1 MAKQDLL
8 TPAPTF
14 AAVMELIATLRG
26 ENGCP
31 WDRKQTPASLTVYLI
46 EEAFELVQAITSDD
60 TDAIRDEMGDVL
72 FQVLF
77 LMRLYQELGR
87 FGPTDVLGR
96 NLAKMI
102 HRHPHVFG
110 TDKVESAGEVKA
122 RWREIKKQEKGASTG
137 SLMDSVPS
145 GLPAMLRAYRISER
159 AAGIGFDWDS
169 VQGVMAQAEAEWREF
184 NAERV
189 PGNGAASPSKE
200 KMTEEFGDVLFT
212 LVNVGRLAGIH
223 PETALSRATEKFVRR
238 FKRMEQMAADQ
249 GRTLESVS
257 REEMEAFWGSAK
269 REEASEPVSRP
280 AQGAGKAGDAGVR
293 D

>member
-1 MAKQDLL
+1 MATQNKIA
-8 TPAPTF
+8 PPPTF

-60 TDAIRDEMGDVL
+60 TAAIRDEMGDVL
-72 FQVLF
+72 FQILF
-77 LMRLYQELGR
+77 LMRLYHEQGR

-110 TDKVESAGEVKA
+110 TDKVESAGEVKE
-122 RWREIKKQEKGASTG
+122 RWREIKKREKGDAAG

-145 GLPAMLRAYRISER
+145 GLPALLRAYRISER

-169 VQGVMAQAEAEWREF
+169 LQGVMAQAEAEWREF
-184 NAERV
+184 NDELAPPE
-189 PGNGAASPSKE
+189 GAAVPSKD

-212 LVNVGRLAGIH
+212 LVNVARLAGIH
-223 PETALSRATEKFVRR
+223 PETALSRATEKFVHR
-238 FKRMEQMAADQ
+238 FKRMEVMAADQ
-249 GRTLESVS
+249 GRALESVS
-257 REEMEAFWGSAK
+257 REEMEEFWRSAK
-269 REEASEPVSRP
+269 KGESGPVSRP
-280 AQGAGKAGDAGVR
+280 E
-293 D
+293 

>member
-1 MAKQDLL
+1 
-8 TPAPTF
+8 
-14 AAVMELIATLRG
+14 MELIATLRG

-60 TDAIRDEMGDVL
+60 TAAIRDEMGDVL

-77 LMRLYQELGR
+77 LMHLYHEQGR

-110 TDKVESAGEVKA
+110 TDKVESAGEVKE
-122 RWREIKKQEKGASTG
+122 RWREIKKQEKGAAAG

-145 GLPAMLRAYRISER
+145 GLPALLRAYRISER

-169 VQGVMAQAEAEWREF
+169 VKGVMVQAEAEWREF
-184 NAERV
+184 NDELAPPE
-189 PGNGAASPSKE
+189 GTQAPSKE
-200 KMTEEFGDVLFT
+200 RIVEEFGDVLFT
-212 LVNVGRLAGIH
+212 LVNVARLAGIH

-238 FKRMEQMAADQ
+238 FKRMEVMAAEQ
-249 GRTLESVS
+249 GRALESVP
-257 REEMEAFWGSAK
+257 REEMEEFWRCAK
-269 REEASEPVSRP
+269 KEEL
-280 AQGAGKAGDAGVR
+280 
-293 D
+293 

>member
-1 MAKQDLL
+1 MATHHKIAQ
-8 TPAPTF
+8 APTF

-72 FQVLF
+72 FQILF
-77 LMRLYQELGR
+77 LMHLYREQGR
-87 FGPTDVLGR
+87 FGPTEVLGR

-110 TDKVESAGEVKA
+110 SEKVNSAGEVKE
-122 RWREIKKQEKGASTG
+122 RWREIKKHEKGAAAG

-145 GLPAMLRAYRISER
+145 GLPALLRAYRISER

-169 VQGVMAQAEAEWREF
+169 VPAVMAQAEDEWREF
-184 NAERV
+184 KAEQA
-189 PGNGAASPSKE
+189 PPAGSMAPSKE
-200 KMTEEFGDVLFT
+200 RMTEEFGDVLFT
-212 LVNVGRLAGIH
+212 LVNVARLAGIH

-238 FKRMEQMAADQ
+238 FKRMEAMAADQ
-249 GRTLESVS
+249 GRALESVS
-257 REEMEAFWGSAK
+257 REEMEALWGNAKKEESA
-269 REEASEPVSRP
+269 PVSKP
-280 AQGAGKAGDAGVR
+280 M
-293 D
+293 

>member
-1 MAKQDLL
+1 VATQNKIAQV
-8 TPAPTF
+8 PTF

-60 TDAIRDEMGDVL
+60 TAAIRDEMGDVL
-72 FQVLF
+72 FQILF
-77 LMRLYQELGR
+77 LMHLYREQGR
-87 FGPTDVLGR
+87 FGPTEVLGR

-110 TDKVESAGEVKA
+110 TEKVESAGEVKE
-122 RWREIKKQEKGASTG
+122 RWREIKKQEKGAANG

-145 GLPAMLRAYRISER
+145 GLPALLRAYRISER

-169 VQGVMAQAEAEWREF
+169 VQGVMAQAEDEWREF
-184 NAERV
+184 NAELA
-189 PGNGAASPSKE
+189 PPEGSTGPSKE
-200 KMTEEFGDVLFT
+200 RMTEEFGDILFT
-212 LVNVGRLAGIH
+212 LVNVARLAGIH

-238 FKRMEQMAADQ
+238 FKRMEAMAADQ
-249 GRTLESVS
+249 GRALESVS
-257 REEMEAFWGSAK
+257 REAMEDFWREAKKAESA
-269 REEASEPVSRP
+269 PVS
-280 AQGAGKAGDAGVR
+280 
-293 D
+293 